1 MVMTEWMRE
10 VKKALETIP
19 KDTPNRLKAA
29 MEKAKLTY
37 KKGSSSSSASA
48 ASHGMKKSHKRG
60 RSHRRSDKGRKG
72 ARKSGRSRSRKHHRG
87 GAMSKLSP
95 SDYDGKGVGTSGAA
109 LQIEATTKS
118 T

>member
-1 MVMTEWMRE
+1 MVMTEWMKE
-10 VKKALETIP
+10 VKRALQTIP
-19 KDTPNRLKAA
+19 KNTPNRLKAA
-29 MEKAKLTY
+29 MSKAKLTY

-60 RSHRRSDKGRKG
+60 RSHRRSGKGRKG
-72 ARKSGRSRSRKHHRG
+72 ARKSGTRKHKG

-95 SDYDGKGVGTSGAA
+95 SDYGAD
-109 LQIEATTKS
+109 LQTEATTKS

>member
-1 MVMTEWMRE
+1 MVMTEWMKE
-10 VKKALETIP
+10 VKRALQTIP

-29 MEKAKLTY
+29 MAKAKLTY
-37 KKGSSSSSASA
+37 KKGSSSSASA

-60 RSHRRSDKGRKG
+60 RGHRRSGKGRKG
-72 ARKSGRSRSRKHHRG
+72 MRKSGRTRKYKG

-95 SDYDGKGVGTSGAA
+95 GDYDGKGVGTSGPGV
-109 LQIEATTKS
+109 QIEATTKS

>member
-1 MVMTEWMRE
+1 MVMTEWMKE
-10 VKKALETIP
+10 VKKALQTIP
-19 KDTPNRLKAA
+19 KDTPYRLKAA
-29 MEKAKLTY
+29 MTKAKLTY
-37 KKGSSSSSASA
+37 KKGSSSSASA

-60 RSHRRSDKGRKG
+60 RSHRRSGKGRKG
-72 ARKSGRSRSRKHHRG
+72 SRKSGRSRTRKHKG

-95 SDYDGKGVGTSGAA
+95 SDYDGKGVGTSGAD

>member
-1 MVMTEWMRE
+1 MVMTEWMKE
-10 VKKALETIP
+10 VKKALQTIP

-29 MEKAKLTY
+29 MAKAKLTY
-37 KKGSSSSSASA
+37 KKGSSSASASA

-60 RSHRRSDKGRKG
+60 RSHRRSGKGRKG
-72 ARKSGRSRSRKHHRG
+72 ARKSGTMKHKG

-95 SDYDGKGVGTSGAA
+95 SDYDGKGVGTSGAD